1 MVSPRPRVGRAHAEL
16 KRREGNNA
24 LRRVFAAALAPFRL
38 GGVGLSDAAA
48 SPLSPG
54 SHARAT
60 NAALVFAASLG
71 VQLTVWVVLAVGP
84 LAEPFEASELTL
96 MGRKSMRPEHDL
108 PAFYAGCFA
117 TVMLAWVS
125 VRLLEARL
133 AGWSG
138 AAAAENAARRGVWV
152 HAGLAVASLVGF
164 AALAMEVG
172 RAVGAEGRLASAA
185 LLALALPGA
194 AAVLLLG
201 IDHVLARRASS

>member
-1 MVSPRPRVGRAHAEL
+1 MASPRPRVGRAHAEL

-117 TVMLAWVS
+117 TVMLAWVW

-133 AGWSG
+133 AGRAG
-138 AAAAENAARRGVWV
+138 AAAESAARRGVWV

-172 RAVGAEGRLASAA
+172 RAVGAEGRLTSAA